1 MGGNAKYLERALLL
15 ASCSEHSNF
24 KHGAVLVK
32 GGKVLSEGSNKYT
45 NTGKMHGFG
54 SIHAEECALRGI
66 KKDPRGGVMYIA
78 RVASY
83 GPAMSKPCY
92 RCQLILKN
100 AGIKRVVYTSGNG
113 GMEDMY
119 LCQAIQ

>member
-1 MGGNAKYLERALLL
+1 MGNSKYLCRAIDV
-15 ASCSEHSNF
+15 ASVSEHNNF

-54 SIHAEECALRGI
+54 SIHAEERALKSM

-83 GPAMSKPCY
+83 GPAMSKPCR
-92 RCQLILKN
+92 RCQLLLKN
-100 AGIKRVVYTSGNG
+100 AGIKRVVYTSMTGE
-113 GMEDMY
+113 MEGMY
-119 LCQAIQ
+119 L